1 MTPTSGNNR
10 ISEKDAPARATRIMM
25 QRMSLRIRSL
35 IAGLAGNDRGSA
47 AVEFAVIVPIMLTL
61 FFGVLEFSSG
71 IAVDRKVTLVAR
83 TMSDL
88 TSQSSTV
95 TDTDLT
101 NYTNT
106 GKAIMTPYD
115 ASLLNATVS
124 ELYIEPNTLDVKV
137 KWSKGSAPRGFNSA
151 VAVPTALK
159 IGGTYLIYAE
169 VNYKYVP
176 TIGYVMAKAGI
187 TLSDFTFTRPRQ
199 SSCVLYSQTTC
210 PT

>member
-1 MTPTSGNNR
+1 
-10 ISEKDAPARATRIMM
+10 M
-25 QRMSLRIRSL
+25 QRMSLRIRGL
-35 IAGLAGNDRGSA
+35 VTGLARNDRGSA
-47 AVEFAVIVPIMLTL
+47 AVEFAIIVPIMLTL

-88 TSQSSTV
+88 TSQSTTV
-95 TDTDLT
+95 TDTDLA
-101 NYTNT
+101 NYTAT

-115 ASLLNATVS
+115 GSLLNATVS

-137 KWSKGSAPRGFNSA
+137 KWSKGSAPRGLNSS
-151 VAVPTALK
+151 VSVPTALK
-159 IGGTYLIYAE
+159 IGGTYLIYSE
-169 VNYKYVP
+169 VNYKYTP

-199 SSCVLYSQTTC
+199 SACVLYSQTTC

>member
-1 MTPTSGNNR
+1 
-10 ISEKDAPARATRIMM
+10 M
-25 QRMSLRIRSL
+25 QRMSLRIR
-35 IAGLAGNDRGSA
+35 GLVACLARNDRGSA
-47 AVEFAVIVPIMLTL
+47 AVEFAIIVPIMLTL

-88 TSQSSTV
+88 TSQSTTV

-101 NYTNT
+101 NYTTT

-115 ASLLNATVS
+115 ASLLKATVS
-124 ELYIEPNTLDVKV
+124 ELYVEPGTLTAKV
-137 KWSKGSAPRGFNSA
+137 KWSKGSAPRGLNST
-151 VAVPTALK
+151 VSIPPALQ
-159 IGGTYLIYAE
+159 IAGTYLIYSE

-176 TIGYVMAKAGI
+176 TIGYVMAKAGV

-199 SSCVLYSQTTC
+199 SSCVLYNQTTC